1 MGAIEVKIKREEII
15 QNYFKAWLKKDN
27 RILEETFADDVVYSE
42 CYGPEYHGI
51 SQILQWFEDWN
62 RNNTVLE
69 WTIKNFL
76 HQDSITVVEWYFKCR
91 CGDAEE
97 GFDGVSLVEFDD
109 GNKITVLKEF
119 QSKAEHCYP
128 YGK

>member
-1 MGAIEVKIKREEII
+1 MDSRRDDIRREEII
-15 QNYFKAWLKKDN
+15 KNYFQAWLNKDN
-27 RILEETFADDVVYSE
+27 GILGEIFADDVIYSE

-62 RNNTVLE
+62 INNTVLE
-69 WTIKNFL
+69 WTIKRFL
-76 HQDSITVVEWYFKCR
+76 HQENITVAEWYFKCR

-109 GNKITVLKEF
+109 RNKIVALKEF

-128 YGK
+128 YGE